1 MTQRLFCFL
10 HCDRRC
16 ICVWDDPAAGS
27 ESPEAEFPMRKC
39 SQRQMFERECTCVC
53 VCEWDFNARH
63 TVEHNREFQSLFL
76 LLRVILQ
83 VNGALR
89 LLDGLNSINKMII

>member
-1 MTQRLFCFL
+1 MADSVC
-10 HCDRRC
+10 
-16 ICVWDDPAAGS
+16 
-27 ESPEAEFPMRKC
+27 E
-39 SQRQMFERECTCVC
+39 CVC
-53 VCEWDFNARH
+53 VCDFNARH
-63 TVEHNREFQSLFL
+63 TVRHNRELQSLFL